1 MTDKTEKRRRE
12 HLKKLKKQRESLKKQ
27 AKQGKIVSKLSKGK
41 LIIPKRGGKPISTH
55 SPGVRKGPTASTPS
69 ST

>member
-1 MTDKTEKRRRE
+1 MSDKAEKKRRE

-41 LIIPKRGGKPISTH
+41 LIIPTKQGRPISTH
-55 SPGVRKGPTASTPS
+55 TPRVKKEDTAAKSE
-69 ST
+69 